1 MQRRQYVLSAMSS
14 DAFAEPVVVPD
25 QRTSKATLSELR
37 TTRKHRRLGD
47 TDWYDIAYRVYLFA
61 LVGLTLVVWVSDAID
76 GAIGDGIDSAD
87 LLERGPSIIGLLV
100 VAAFALGVR
109 SGADGGPVAIEV
121 ADIRHVLL
129 SPISRRSVMLRPVA
143 QRLRAAA
150 FALGLGGAVLGQ
162 LIATEVEGSRTAWAA
177 ACGAFG
183 AIVGV
188 TFVATA
194 VIAHTL
200 RVPRWLATLL
210 AAFALAWQA
219 GVAWGIWN
227 DETTGLA
234 RIAPGNLAGRLALW
248 GISQQPIDVIA
259 IVIAIAM
266 TAAALQLGGQ
276 LRVEAL
282 ARRGELVSQLRFA
295 ATVQDLRTVVQL
307 RRQLRSEMLRTRPW
321 GQRSR
326 PSRPP
331 AGASIPG
338 RTPSATATSTTTNTP
353 TKTGTG
359 TSRSTTSARV
369 VWRRDSRSLR
379 RLPAARFFRI
389 ALLAAIGGVGAAL
402 TISASPLFGLLLLG
416 ALFFAGLES
425 LEPLSQEIDRPD
437 ITDGIPIDRGWIYA
451 HHLVASAIL
460 LIFVGLIGA
469 AVAVLVDPDLG
480 PIAFAVAIPMVWA
493 GAMGPVVVTML
504 DAPTAPSPTT
514 LLGTPRDAETS
525 MVPPEFAG
533 FSTAFRTLLPV
544 VISGVGTAPVFVA
557 RFAEDAASVGRSL
570 VGLAL
575 FTTIVVVWV
584 RRRDPWGAKVRAFFE
599 EGRAATR

>member
-1 MQRRQYVLSAMSS
+1 MST

-25 QRTSKATLSELR
+25 QRTAKATLVELR
-37 TTRKHRRLGD
+37 KTRQRRRLGD
-47 TDWYDIAYRVYLFA
+47 TDWYDIGYRVYLFA
-61 LVGLTLVVWVSDAID
+61 LVGLTLVVWVSDAVD
-76 GAIGDGIDSAD
+76 GAIGDGIDTAD

-129 SPISRRSVMLRPVA
+129 APISRRAVMLRPVA

-162 LIATEVEGSRTAWAA
+162 LIATDVEGSRTAWAA

-194 VIAHTL
+194 IIAHAL
-200 RVPRWLATLL
+200 RVSRWLATTL
-210 AAFALAWQA
+210 AAVALAWQGA
-219 GVAWGIWN
+219 VAWGIWSG
-227 DETTGLA
+227 ETTGLA

-248 GISQQPIDVIA
+248 GVSQRWIDVVA
-259 IVIAIAM
+259 IVVAVAM
-266 TAAALQLGGQ
+266 TAAALALGGR

-307 RRQLRSEMLRTRPW
+307 RRQLRSEVLRTRPW
-321 GQRSR
+321 GQRR
-326 PSRPP
+326 QPSRPVAMAP
-331 AGASIPG
+331 TRG
-338 RTPSATATSTTTNTP
+338 RTPSVSSATEDKRPSAT
-353 TKTGTG
+353 
-359 TSRSTTSARV
+359 V
-369 VWRRDSRSLR
+369 VWSRDSRSLR

-402 TISASPLFGLLLLG
+402 TISSSPLFGLLLLG
-416 ALFFAGLES
+416 ALFFVGLES

-437 ITDGIPIDRGWIYA
+437 LTDGIPIERGWIYS
-451 HHLVASAIL
+451 HHLVASSML
-460 LIFVGLIGA
+460 LA
-469 AVAVLVDPDLG
+469 AVALVGAASAFAVDPELG
-480 PIAFAVAIPMVWA
+480 AMAFAVAIPMVWA

-514 LLGTPRDAETS
+514 LLGQPRDAETS

-533 FSTAFRTLLPV
+533 FSTALRTLLPV
-544 VISGVGTAPVFVA
+544 VITAVGTAPVFIA
-557 RFAEDAASVGRSL
+557 RFANDAASVGRSL
-570 VGLAL
+570 VALML
-575 FTTIVVVWV
+575 FTTFVVVWV
-584 RRRDPWGAKVRAFFE
+584 RRRDPWGVKVRTFFE
-599 EGRAATR
+599 EGRAASA

>member
-1 MQRRQYVLSAMSS
+1 MSS

-25 QRTSKATLSELR
+25 HRTSKATLAELR
-37 TTRKHRRLGD
+37 KTRQRRRLGD

-76 GAIGDGIDSAD
+76 GAIGDSVDSAD
-87 LLERGPSIIGLLV
+87 LLTRGPSIIGLLV
-100 VAAFALGVR
+100 VAAFALGMR
-109 SGADGGPVAIEV
+109 SGADGGPVAIEL
-121 ADIRHVLL
+121 ADIRHVL
-129 SPISRRSVMLRPVA
+129 SAPISRRSVMLRPVA

-200 RVPRWLATLL
+200 RTPRWLATLL
-210 AAFALAWQA
+210 ATTALAWQGA
-219 GVAWGIWN
+219 VAWGIWN

-234 RIAPGNLAGRLALW
+234 RVAPGNLAGRLALW
-248 GISQQPIDVIA
+248 GISQRWIDVIA

-266 TAAALQLGGQ
+266 ATAALALGGR

-307 RRQLRSEMLRTRPW
+307 RRQLRSEVLRTRPW
-321 GQRSR
+321 GQRR
-326 PSRPP
+326 LPVRPP
-331 AGASIPG
+331 AGPSARG
-338 RTPSATATSTTTNTP
+338 RTPSSTSVATSRAETHP
-353 TKTGTG
+353 
-359 TSRSTTSARV
+359 SATV

-379 RLPAARFFRI
+379 RLPASRFVRI
-389 ALLAAIGGVGAAL
+389 GLLAGIGGVGAAL
-402 TISASPLFGLLLLG
+402 TVSSSPLFGLLLLG

-437 ITDGIPIDRGWIYA
+437 ITDGFPIERGWIYA
-451 HHLVASAIL
+451 HHLVASAVL
-460 LIFVGLIGA
+460 LVLVGLVGA
-469 AVAVLVDPDLG
+469 TVALVIDPDLG
-480 PIAFAVAIPMVWA
+480 VMAFAVAIPMVWA
-493 GAMGPVVVTML
+493 GALGPVVVTVL

-514 LLGTPRDAETS
+514 LLGTPRDAETT

-544 VISGVGTAPVFVA
+544 VISAVATIPVFVA
-557 RFAEDAASVGRSL
+557 RFDGTAADVGRSL
-570 VGLAL
+570 LGLAL
-575 FTTIVVVWV
+575 FTAITVLWV

-599 EGRAATR
+599 EGRAASA

>member
-1 MQRRQYVLSAMSS
+1 MQRRQYLLSAMSS

-25 QRTSKATLSELR
+25 HRMSKATLAELR
-37 TTRKHRRLGD
+37 KTRQRRRLGD

-76 GAIGDGIDSAD
+76 GAIGDGIDTAD

-109 SGADGGPVAIEV
+109 SGADGGPVAIEL
-121 ADIRHVLL
+121 ADIRHVL
-129 SPISRRSVMLRPVA
+129 SAPISRRSVMLRPVA

-150 FALGLGGAVLGQ
+150 FALALGGAVLGQ
-162 LIATEVEGSRTAWAA
+162 LIATEVEGSRTAWAG

-194 VIAHTL
+194 VIAHTM
-200 RVPRWLATLL
+200 RTPRWLATTL
-210 AAFALAWQA
+210 ATVALVWQGA
-219 GVAWGIWN
+219 VAWGIWN

-234 RIAPGNLAGRLALW
+234 RVAPGNLAGRLALW
-248 GISQQPIDVIA
+248 GVSQRWVDVIA
-259 IVIAIAM
+259 IVVAVAM
-266 TAAALQLGGQ
+266 AGAALALGGR

-307 RRQLRSEMLRTRPW
+307 RRQLRSEVLRTRPW
-321 GQRSR
+321 GQRR
-326 PSRPP
+326 LPTRPP
-331 AGASIPG
+331 AGALALG
-338 RTPSATATSTTTNTP
+338 RTPSATSD
-353 TKTGTG
+353 
-359 TSRSTTSARV
+359 TSARVGPAATV

-379 RLPAARFFRI
+379 RLPASRFVRI
-389 ALLAAIGGVGAAL
+389 GLLAGIGGVGAAL
-402 TISASPLFGLLLLG
+402 TVSSSPLFGLLLLG

-437 ITDGIPIDRGWIYA
+437 ITDGFPIERGWIYA
-451 HHLVASAIL
+451 HHLVASSVL
-460 LIFVGLIGA
+460 LVVVGLVGA
-469 AVAVLVDPDLG
+469 TVAILVDPDLG
-480 PIAFAVAIPMVWA
+480 LMAFAVAVPMVWA
-493 GAMGPVVVTML
+493 GAMGPVVVTVL

-514 LLGTPRDAETS
+514 LLGAPRDAETT

-544 VISGVGTAPVFVA
+544 VISAVATIPVFVA
-557 RFAEDAASVGRSL
+557 RFDGTATGVGRSL
-570 VGLAL
+570 LGLAL
-575 FTTIVVVWV
+575 FIGLGVVWV

-599 EGRAATR
+599 EGRAATA

>member
-1 MQRRQYVLSAMSS
+1 M
-14 DAFAEPVVVPD
+14 
-25 QRTSKATLSELR
+25 
-37 TTRKHRRLGD
+37 
-47 TDWYDIAYRVYLFA
+47 
-61 LVGLTLVVWVSDAID
+61 VWVSDAVD
-76 GAIGDGIDSAD
+76 GAIGDGIDTAD

-100 VAAFALGVR
+100 AAAFALGVR

-162 LIATEVEGSRTAWAA
+162 LVATEVEGSRTAWAA

-188 TFVATA
+188 TFIATA

-200 RVPRWLATLL
+200 RVPRWLATTL
-210 AAFALAWQA
+210 AAAVLAWQGA
-219 GVAWGIWN
+219 VAWGIWN
-227 DETTGLA
+227 GETTGLA
-234 RIAPGNLAGRLALW
+234 RVAPGNLAGRLALW
-248 GISQQPIDVIA
+248 GISQRSIDVIA
-259 IVIAIAM
+259 IVVALAM
-266 TAAALQLGGQ
+266 TAAALALGGR

-321 GQRSR
+321 GQRHQPAR
-326 PSRPP
+326 PAATGSAR
-331 AGASIPG
+331 G
-338 RTPSATATSTTTNTP
+338 RTPSTTATNGEGVSP
-353 TKTGTG
+353 
-359 TSRSTTSARV
+359 SALV

-379 RLPAARFFRI
+379 RLPAARCFRI
-389 ALLAAIGGVGAAL
+389 GLLAAIGGVGAAL
-402 TISASPLFGLLLLG
+402 TVSSSPMFGLLLLG

-437 ITDGIPIDRGWIYA
+437 LTDGIPIERGWIYA
-451 HHLVASAIL
+451 HHLMAPSVLLVA
-460 LIFVGLIGA
+460 VGIIGA
-469 AVAVLVDPDLG
+469 ATAFLVDPDLG
-480 PIAFAVAIPMVWA
+480 PLTFAVAIPMVWA

-504 DAPTAPSPTT
+504 DAPTTPSPTT
-514 LLGTPRDAETS
+514 LMGTPRDAETS
-525 MVPPEFAG
+525 FVPPEFAG
-533 FSTAFRTLLPV
+533 FSTALRTLLPV
-544 VISGVGTAPVFVA
+544 IISGVGTIPVFVA
-557 RFAEDAASVGRSL
+557 RFADDAASVGRSL
-570 VGLAL
+570 VAL
-575 FTTIVVVWV
+575 TLFIAIVVLWV

-599 EGRAATR
+599 EGRAATA

>member
-1 MQRRQYVLSAMSS
+1 MSS
-14 DAFAEPVVVPD
+14 DVFAEPVVVPD
-25 QRTSKATLSELR
+25 QRTSKATLNDLR
-37 TTRKHRRLGD
+37 RTRQSRRLGD
-47 TDWYDIAYRVYLFA
+47 TDWYDIAYRVYLFG
-61 LVGLTLVVWVSDAID
+61 LVGLALVVWVSDAVD

-87 LLERGPSIIGLLV
+87 LLARGPSIIGLLV

-109 SGADGGPVAIEV
+109 SGADGGPVSIEV

-129 SPISRRSVMLRPVA
+129 APISRRSVMLRPVA

-200 RVPRWLATLL
+200 RVRRWLATVL
-210 AAFALAWQA
+210 AALALAWQGA
-219 GVAWGIWN
+219 VAWGIWN

-234 RIAPGNLAGRLALW
+234 RVAPGNLAGRLALW
-248 GISQQPIDVIA
+248 GIDQRPIDVIA
-259 IVIAIAM
+259 IVIAVAM
-266 TAAALQLGGQ
+266 TAAALFLGGQ
-276 LRVEAL
+276 LRLEAL
-282 ARRGELVSQLRFA
+282 ARRGELVTQLRFA

-321 GQRSR
+321 GQRQR
-326 PSRPP
+326 PTRPVP
-331 AGASIPG
+331 AVMAHGRATAAAAS
-338 RTPSATATSTTTNTP
+338 TSASSDWSPSAS
-353 TKTGTG
+353 
-359 TSRSTTSARV
+359 V
-369 VWRRDSRSLR
+369 IWRRDSRSLR
-379 RLPAARFFRI
+379 RLPAARLSRI

-402 TISASPLFGLLLLG
+402 TISASPLFGLVLLG

-437 ITDGIPIDRGWIYA
+437 LTDGIPIERGWIYA

-460 LIFVGLIGA
+460 LVFVGLIGA
-469 AVAVLVDPDLG
+469 AVAVLVDPDIG
-480 PIAFAVAIPMVWA
+480 AIAFAVAIPMVWA
-493 GAMGPVVVTML
+493 GAMGPVVVTVL

-514 LLGTPRDAETS
+514 LLGTPRNAETS
-525 MVPPEFAG
+525 LVPPEFAG
-533 FSTAFRTLLPV
+533 FSTALRTLLPV
-544 VISGVGTAPVFVA
+544 VISAIGTVPVFVA
-557 RFAEDAASVGRSL
+557 RFADDGASVGRSL
-570 VGLAL
+570 IAL
-575 FTTIVVVWV
+575 VLFITIVVLWV
-584 RRRDPWGAKVRAFFE
+584 RRRDPWGLKLRNFFE
-599 EGRAATR
+599 EGRAASA